1 MGDGAERGQNMDG
14 YWDEYEADT
23 SVDELWTELETIRNG
38 APGRRPIVRKSL
50 THILKVGIVAV
61 AIVIA
66 MGVAAAVVLFS
77 HSFGYTAPSQK
88 LSTTCS
94 SLTPTSSG
102 STLVFACSSNP
113 AMSVAST
120 ATGTVTYSA
129 FNPTPPVSILDI
141 YLIDTAVTLGAT
153 CGTTSSSGSEPVS
166 LSEAGGS
173 VTISQAAGN
182 MRPNH
187 NYNYCMDFAVL
198 PPSFT
203 TGVTWS
209 Q

>member
-1 MGDGAERGQNMDG
+1 MEPD
-14 YWDEYEADT
+14 WDEYETDT
-23 SVDELWTELETIRNG
+23 SVDELWTELESIRNG
-38 APGRRPIVRKSL
+38 VPGRRPIVRKSL
-50 THILKVGIVAV
+50 THVLKIGIVAV

-66 MGVAAAVVLFS
+66 VGVSAAVVLFS

-94 SLTPTSSG
+94 SLAATSSG
-102 STLVFACSSNP
+102 STIVFACSSNP
-113 AMSVAST
+113 AISVAST
-120 ATGTVTYSA
+120 ATGSVTYSA
-129 FNPTPPVSILDI
+129 FNPTPPVSILDV
-141 YLIDTAVTLGAT
+141 YLIDTAVTLAAT
-153 CGTTSSSGSEPVS
+153 CGTTSSTGSEPVS
-166 LSEAGGS
+166 MSVGGGTI
-173 VTISQAAGN
+173 TISQSAGN
-182 MRPNH
+182 LRPNH